1 MTKKNV
7 KKLLEKYSS
16 GSCTEAEKALLESWY
31 LQFQGK
37 DFDLDSEELLLIKE
51 KSWSEII
58 KSTNKT
64 RRKFSWFKYAAAI
77 VVFSVGLI
85 FYFNDEAKLLLIAGK
100 PMPPEDA
107 MPGGKKATLTLHDG
121 TSVLLDEVGNGK
133 IAQMEG
139 IQISK
144 TDEGLIVYEIQAK
157 PAELGETDLK
167 FNQISTPRG
176 GQYQVI
182 LPDGTKVWL
191 NAASS
196 LKYPQRFT
204 GNIRQVHLTGEAYFE
219 VEPQELR
226 RGVLKPFV
234 VSAASQNVE
243 VLGTHFNINSYE
255 DERSVKTTL
264 LEGSVIV
271 SLPGNIPGGK
281 STKSTAVEL
290 KPGQQSILR
299 GTASYF
305 DVVAVKA
312 QESIAWKKGYFFFEQ
327 ADFQTVM
334 RQLSRWYDLDVIY
347 KGTIPKGSF
356 TGKVHR
362 DMKLSK
368 VFEILAFAQI
378 SFKIEGRKIIIFS

>member
-64 RRKFSWFKYAAAI
+64 RRKFSWIKYAAAI

-85 FYFNDEAKLLLIAGK
+85 FYFNDEAKQLLIGGEA
-100 PMPPEDA
+100 MPPEDA

-157 PAELGETDLK
+157 PDDLGETELK
-167 FNQISTPRG
+167 FNQNSTPSG
-176 GQYQVI
+176 AQY
-182 LPDGTKVWL
+182 
-191 NAASS
+191 
-196 LKYPQRFT
+196 
-204 GNIRQVHLTGEAYFE
+204 
-219 VEPQELR
+219 
-226 RGVLKPFV
+226 
-234 VSAASQNVE
+234 
-243 VLGTHFNINSYE
+243 
-255 DERSVKTTL
+255 
-264 LEGSVIV
+264 
-271 SLPGNIPGGK
+271 
-281 STKSTAVEL
+281 
-290 KPGQQSILR
+290 
-299 GTASYF
+299 
-305 DVVAVKA
+305 
-312 QESIAWKKGYFFFEQ
+312 
-327 ADFQTVM
+327 
-334 RQLSRWYDLDVIY
+334 
-347 KGTIPKGSF
+347 
-356 TGKVHR
+356 
-362 DMKLSK
+362 
-368 VFEILAFAQI
+368 
-378 SFKIEGRKIIIFS
+378 